1 MLSFDFFKFFLMSC
15 YGIANRAERREF
27 LHARIDRTPV
37 NGGNGLIQL
46 LRSFEI
52 STVSLSPRA
61 VV

>member
-1 MLSFDFFKFFLMSC
+1 MVSFDFFKFVLMNC
-15 YGIANRAERREF
+15 YGIASRAEKREF
-27 LHARIDRTPV
+27 LRERIDRTPV
-37 NGGNGLIQL
+37 NCGNGLIQL